1 MIICYLLACH
11 CLEDIELFDL
21 FDYIARLCLQV
32 EEFFLVN
39 RGDRHFLRDSNDLL
53 KDGLAI
59 QLVYVLKSLF
69 NFLRL
74 AHTFLNILDPLEYT
88 LVCSFL
94 LRKHIFVTQVFHLQ
108 SFYLRRHTCQ
118 FFDVLFQFEVFQRLF
133 EHFFS
138 IAFDLIH

>member
-1 MIICYLLACH
+1 MIDPDELVMIICYLLTCH

-39 RGDRHFLRDSNDLL
+39 RGYRHFLSDSNDLL

-69 NFLRL
+69 DFLRL
-74 AHTFLNILDPLEYT
+74 AHTFLNILDPLENT
-88 LVCSFL
+88 LVCSLL
-94 LRKHIFVTQVFHLQ
+94 LR
-108 SFYLRRHTCQ
+108 
-118 FFDVLFQFEVFQRLF
+118 
-133 EHFFS
+133 
-138 IAFDLIH
+138 